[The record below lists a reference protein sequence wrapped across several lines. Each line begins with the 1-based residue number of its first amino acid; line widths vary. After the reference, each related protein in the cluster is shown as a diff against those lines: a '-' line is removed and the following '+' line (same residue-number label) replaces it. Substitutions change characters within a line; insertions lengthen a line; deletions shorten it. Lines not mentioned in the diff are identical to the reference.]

1 MVIANARV
9 AESANEWAARTIEIP
24 GGSQTL
30 DLRGH
35 LLLPGLI
42 NAHDHLE
49 FNLFPRLGHRIYAN
63 AGEWAADIHCTDESP
78 VREHLRV
85 PKETRLFWG
94 GMKNLLSGVTL
105 VAHHN
110 PYDQSVFD
118 GPFPVRVLRRFGW
131 AHSLGFSPDIA
142 TRYRDTPA
150 DEPFIVHAGEGTDER
165 AREEIHRLDRH
176 GLLGCRTVLVH
187 GLGFDDAGLKL
198 LAERRASLV
207 WCPSSNLLICGRTLR
222 RDRLPPETA
231 VALGTDSAISAAGD
245 MIDELQV
252 AHSQCGAPAEEL
264 YGMVTENAA
273 RILRIRPTADLVA
286 VEDRGQTP
294 AEALLNLHPELVI
307 VAGRVHLISQQLA
320 MRLKAADFHW
330 IHLEGRGSWLT
341 PFDAPAFLRSAQKVL
356 GPDIRLAGRRVTA

>member
-49 FNLFPRLGHRIYAN
+49 FNLFPRLGRRIYAN
-63 AGEWAADIHCTDESP
+63 AGEWAADIHRTDQSP

-94 GMKNLLSGVTL
+94 GMKNLLSGVTT

-110 PYDQSVFD
+110 PYEQSVFD
-118 GPFPVRVLRRFGW
+118 DSFPVRVLRRFGW
-131 AHSLGFSPDIA
+131 AHSLGFSPDIS
-142 TRYRDTPA
+142 TRYRNTPP
-150 DEPFIVHAGEGTDER
+150 DQPFIVHAGEGTDEC
-165 AREEIHRLDRH
+165 AREEIYRLEQQ
-176 GLLGCRTVLVH
+176 GLLGSRTVLVH
-187 GLGFDDAGLKL
+187 GLGFDDAGLEL
-198 LAERRASLV
+198 VAQRGASLV
-207 WCPSSNLLICGRTLR
+207 WCPSSNLLTYGRTLR
-222 RDRLPPETA
+222 PERAT
-231 VALGTDSAISAAGD
+231 ALGTDSAISAAGD

-252 AHSQCGAPAEEL
+252 AHRECGASPEKL
-264 YGMVTENAA
+264 YGMVTQNAA
-273 RILRIRPTADLVA
+273 RILRTGAAADLVA

-294 AEALLNLHPELVI
+294 AEALLNLHPELVV
-307 VAGRVHLISQQLA
+307 VAGHLHLISEQLA
-320 MRLKAADFHW
+320 MRLKTADFHW

-341 PFDAPAFLRSAQKVL
+341 PFNVPEFLQSAQNAL
-356 GPDIRLAGRRVTA
+356 GPEIRLAGRRVTA

>member
-1 MVIANARV
+1 MA
-9 AESANEWAARTIEIP
+9 
-24 GGSQTL
+24 SQTL

-63 AGEWAADIHCTDESP
+63 AGEWAADIHRIDESP

-94 GMKNLLSGVTL
+94 GMKNLLSGVTM

-110 PYDQSVFD
+110 PYDERVFD

-142 TRYRDTPA
+142 TRYRNTPA

-165 AREEIHRLDRH
+165 AREEIFALDRR

-207 WCPSSNLLICGRTLR
+207 WCPSSNLLTYGRTLGR
-222 RDRLPPETA
+222 HRF
-231 VALGTDSAISAAGD
+231 ALGTDSAISAAGD
-245 MIDELQV
+245 MIDELRV
-252 AHSQCGAPAEEL
+252 AHAQCGARAEEL
-264 YGMVTENAA
+264 YAMVTEDAA
-273 RILRIRPTADLVA
+273 RILRIGATGDFVA

-294 AEALLNLHPELVI
+294 AEALLNLQPELVI
-307 VAGRVHLISQQLA
+307 VAARIHLISEQLA
-320 MRLKAADFHW
+320 LRLKTTDFHW
-330 IHLEGRGSWLT
+330 IHVEGRGSWLT
-341 PFDAPAFLRSAQKVL
+341 PFDAPAFLRSAQKAL
-356 GPDIRLAGRRVTA
+356 GPEVRLAGRRVTA

>member
-1 MVIANARV
+1 MVLRNARV
-9 AESANEWAARTIEIP
+9 ATSATGSARRTIEIP

-49 FNLFPRLGHRIYAN
+49 FNLFPRLGRRIYAN
-63 AGEWAADIHCTDESP
+63 AGEWAADIHRTNESP

-94 GMKNLLSGVTL
+94 GMKNLLSGVTM

-110 PYDQSVFD
+110 PYDESVFD

-142 TRYRDTPA
+142 TRYRNTPP
-150 DEPFIVHAGEGTDER
+150 DQPFIVHAGEGTDEC
-165 AREEIHRLDRH
+165 ARSEVHMLDRR
-176 GLLGCRTVLVH
+176 GLLGGRTVLVH
-187 GLGFDDAGLKL
+187 GLGFDDAGLNL

-207 WCPSSNLLICGRTLR
+207 WCPSSNLLTYGRTLR
-222 RDRLPPETA
+222 HQA
-231 VALGTDSAISAAGD
+231 AAALGTDSAISAAGD
-245 MIDELQV
+245 MIDELQI
-252 AHSQCGAPAEEL
+252 AHRQCGAQPEQL

-273 RILRIRPTADLVA
+273 HILRTCAQADFVA
-286 VEDRGQTP
+286 VDDHGQTP
-294 AEALLNLHPELVI
+294 AEALVNLQPELV
-307 VAGRVHLISQQLA
+307 VVGGRVHLISEQIA
-320 MRLKAADFHW
+320 KPAGFYA
-330 IHLEGRGSWLT
+330 IHLAGRGRWLT
-341 PFDAPAFLRSAQKVL
+341 PFNVPAFLRSAQEAL
-356 GPDIRLAGRRVTA
+356 GSDVRLAGRRVTA